1 MAGTVYLDTHVV
13 TWLYAGRVELLP
25 ERASQLINESTVVVS
40 PMVALELEYLFE
52 IGRTTRPSEQVMNA
66 LSAEI
71 GLRAC
76 ELAFE
81 NVIQRALSEA
91 WTRDPFDRI
100 IVSQAALRNL
110 PLISK
115 DQSILDNY
123 KHAVWE

>member
-1 MAGTVYLDTHVV
+1 MARRVYLDTHVV
-13 TWLYAGRVELLP
+13 TWLYAGRVDLLP
-25 ERASQLINESTVVVS
+25 EQASQLINEATLVVS

-52 IGRTTRPSEQVMNA
+52 IGRTTKPSQQVMDA
-66 LSAEI
+66 LSLEI
-71 GLRAC
+71 GLQIC
-76 ELAFE
+76 ELGFGL
-81 NVIQRALSEA
+81 VIQRALTEV

-115 DQSILDNY
+115 DQSILHNY